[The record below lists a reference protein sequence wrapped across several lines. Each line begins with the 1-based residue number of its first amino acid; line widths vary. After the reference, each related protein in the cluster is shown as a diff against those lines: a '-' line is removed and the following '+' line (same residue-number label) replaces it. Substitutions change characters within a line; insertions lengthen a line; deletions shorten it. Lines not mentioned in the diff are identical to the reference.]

1 MRKPAS
7 HKPALPDTHLPS
19 LISAP
24 LQVAR
29 IFEVRQPAVS
39 LDQATH
45 AFGIRE
51 ELIRNYMYLLSA
63 PFLAIAIY
71 YLLQIIA
78 TQVSQPVLVVMAFV
92 TGLASELIVASILA
106 FADRTLEALPKKKP
120 AQVVDVSGTH
130 LEAIAASRE
139 ETAATRPIPETAPTG
154 DAQRALTPGGSAAT
168 ATPASAA
175 NWPANTASTLDVA
188 DATPDK

>member
-1 MRKPAS
+1 MSESAEEAKRPPAD
-7 HKPALPDTHLPS
+7 KTGNWVES
-19 LISAP
+19 LAGLLIWVVIGI
-24 LQVAR
+24 VAR
-29 IFEVRQPAVS
+29 IFEVRPPAVS
-39 LDQATH
+39 VDQATH

-120 AQVVDVSGTH
+120 AQVVDISGTQ

-139 ETAATRPIPETAPTG
+139 ETGATRPLPEPPRGVAFYHVLGYTA
-154 DAQRALTPGGSAAT
+154 
-168 ATPASAA
+168 
-175 NWPANTASTLDVA
+175 
-188 DATPDK
+188 